1 MDKKRNTMTPTAATD
16 TGKSPPVKDGF
27 PEPNSTWLRGQFSKT
42 RIGAMKASELELYLA
57 YQLMWANDDLSKSP
71 YDIASTYGYTETKAA
86 RLLQEFSV
94 RFRIEEND
102 EQFLARL
109 WKSIAGQDSGAA
121 SCSIV
126 PVVQGREVA
135 LSIQSPYD
143 RNRLRHIVESE
154 GLPWSGDFNKKL
166 VRLPLFILV
175 YVFRGQSPKFKDA
188 IQKAREKFL
197 QETGIQEAS
206 MASIATHYVKRG
218 AEFIDMVSKYL
229 GPLQWM
235 AKLLTGN

>member
-1 MDKKRNTMTPTAATD
+1 MSKKAATD
-16 TGKSPPVKDGF
+16 TGKSLPDFLLKDGF
-27 PEPNSTWLRGQFSKT
+27 PEPNSTWLRNQFSKT

-94 RFRIEEND
+94 RFRGEED
-102 EQFLARL
+102 DAEFLARL
-109 WKSIAGQDSGAA
+109 WKSIVGQDSGAT
-121 SCSIV
+121 SGSIV
-126 PVVQGREVA
+126 PVVQGSEVA

-166 VRLPLFILV
+166 VRLPLFFFV
-175 YVFRGQSPKFKDA
+175 YVFQRQSPKFMDA

-197 QETGIQEAS
+197 KETGLQEAPLT
-206 MASIATHYVKRG
+206 SIATYYVKRG
-218 AEFIDMVSKYL
+218 AEFIDVASKYL

>member
-1 MDKKRNTMTPTAATD
+1 MRKTAATD
-16 TGKSPPVKDGF
+16 TGKSLPAKDGF
-27 PEPNSTWLRGQFSKT
+27 PEPNATWLRDQFSKT

-57 YQLMWANDDLSKSP
+57 YQLLWANDDLVKSP

-94 RFRIEEND
+94 RFRVEED
-102 EQFLARL
+102 DAKFLARL
-109 WKSIAGQDSGAA
+109 WNSIIGQDSGAT
-121 SCSIV
+121 SGSIV
-126 PVVQGREVA
+126 PVVQGSEVA

-143 RNRLRHIVESE
+143 RNRLRHIMESE

-175 YVFRGQSPKFKDA
+175 YVFQGQSPEFKDA
-188 IQKAREKFL
+188 IQKARKQFLEKTGL
-197 QETGIQEAS
+197 QKAS
-206 MASIATHYVKRG
+206 IGSIATYYVKRG
-218 AEFIDMVSKYL
+218 AEFIGVALKYL

-235 AKLLTGN
+235 AKHLMGN

>member
-1 MDKKRNTMTPTAATD
+1 MSKTAATD
-16 TGKSPPVKDGF
+16 TGTSPPDFLLKDGF
-27 PEPNSTWLRGQFSKT
+27 PEPNFAWLREQFSKT

-57 YQLMWANDDLSKSP
+57 YQLMWANGDLSKSP
-71 YDIASTYGYTETKAA
+71 YDIASKYGYTETKAA
-86 RLLQEFSV
+86 RLLQEFSA
-94 RFRIEEND
+94 RFRVEED
-102 EQFLARL
+102 DAEFLARL
-109 WKSIAGQDSGAA
+109 WNSIVGQDSGTT
-121 SCSIV
+121 SGSIV
-126 PVVQGREVA
+126 PVIQGSEVA

-188 IQKAREKFL
+188 IQNAREKFL
-197 QETGIQEAS
+197 QETGLHQAS
-206 MASIATHYVKRG
+206 LVSIATYYVKRG
-218 AEFIDMVSKYL
+218 AEFIDVASRYL